1 MGGNR
6 GGLWRW
12 NKRIYNNFMQTKLVW
27 DETKR
32 QSNLIKHGLD
42 FADAADVLDARYR
55 LDVDVV
61 RGSELRTQSFAY
73 VMGVLRVLTVVHTA
87 RMEDIRI
94 ISFRPASQK
103 ESEDYYEWIANTM
116 H

>member
-1 MGGNR
+1 M
-6 GGLWRW
+6 
-12 NKRIYNNFMQTKLVW
+12 KPSVKAI
-27 DETKR
+27 
-32 QSNLIKHGLD
+32 S
-42 FADAADVLDARYR
+42 
-55 LDVDVV
+55 
-61 RGSELRTQSFAY
+61 SSY